1 MKDFPAAFQRQ
12 TESYEFSL
20 RFCSLQ
26 DAEQAA
32 RDLIDFLM
40 AGVRPKKGQ
49 ESEPTKETV
58 PEPQEKPVENS
69 RTIPRGPIADDL
81 NRYMNEHAYSERD
94 MAKILGVAQT
104 TINHWRSGICL
115 PTGDKMKD
123 VFYLLYGYVE
133 GDGTK

>member
-40 AGVRPKKGQ
+40 AGVRPKK
-49 ESEPTKETV
+49 EAP
-58 PEPQEKPVENS
+58 PEPPKEAKERK

-81 NRYMNEHAYSERD
+81 NRYMQEHGYSERD

-104 TINHWRSGICL
+104 TINHWRRGIYL

>member
-1 MKDFPAAFQRQ
+1 MKDFSAAFQRQ
-12 TESYEFSL
+12 TESYEFHI

-40 AGVRPKKGQ
+40 AGVRPKK
-49 ESEPTKETV
+49 EAA
-58 PEPQEKPVENS
+58 PEPPQEAKERK

-81 NRYMNEHAYSERD
+81 NLYMQEFDYSERD

-104 TINHWRSGICL
+104 TINHWRRGICL

-123 VFYLLYGYVE
+123 IFYLLYGYVE
-133 GDGTK
+133 GDEAK

>member
-1 MKDFPAAFQRQ
+1 MKDFPAAFQRK

-40 AGVRPKKGQ
+40 AGVRPKK
-49 ESEPTKETV
+49 ETA
-58 PEPQEKPVENS
+58 PEPPKEAKERQ
-69 RTIPRGPIADDL
+69 RTIPRCPIADDL
-81 NRYMNEHAYSERD
+81 NRYMQEHGYSERD

-104 TINHWRSGICL
+104 TINNWRRGIFL

-123 VFYLLYGYVE
+123 IFCLLYGYVE
-133 GDGTK
+133 GDESK

>member
-40 AGVRPKKGQ
+40 AGVRPKK
-49 ESEPTKETV
+49 ETPLEPPKEAK
-58 PEPQEKPVENS
+58 ERK

-81 NRYMNEHAYSERD
+81 NRYMNEHGYSERD

-104 TINHWRSGICL
+104 TINHWRRGICL

-133 GDGTK
+133 GGGTK

>member
-40 AGVRPKKGQ
+40 AGVRPKKEAAQ
-49 ESEPTKETV
+49 EP
-58 PEPQEKPVENS
+58 PQEANERKK
-69 RTIPRGPIADDL
+69 TIPRGPIADDL

-94 MAKILGVAQT
+94 MAKILGVSQN
-104 TINHWRSGICL
+104 TINHWRRGLCL

-123 VFYLLYGYVE
+123 VFYLLYGCVE
-133 GDGTK
+133 GDEAK

>member
-40 AGVRPKKGQ
+40 AGVRPKK
-49 ESEPTKETV
+49 EAA
-58 PEPQEKPVENS
+58 PEPPQEAKE
-69 RTIPRGPIADDL
+69 RQKTIPRGPIADDL
-81 NRYMNEHAYSERD
+81 NLYMQEFDYSERD

-104 TINHWRSGICL
+104 TINHWRRGICL
-115 PTGDKMKD
+115 PTGDKMKAL
-123 VFYLLYGYVE
+123 FQLLYGSVE
-133 GDGTK
+133 GDGSK

>member
-1 MKDFPAAFQRQ
+1 MKNFPAAFQRQ

-40 AGVRPKKGQ
+40 AGVRPKK
-49 ESEPTKETV
+49 ETP
-58 PEPQEKPVENS
+58 PEPPQEAKE
-69 RTIPRGPIADDL
+69 RKKTIPSGPIADDL

-104 TINHWRSGICL
+104 TINHWRRGICL

>member
-1 MKDFPAAFQRQ
+1 MKDFPAAFQRK

-20 RFCSLQ
+20 HFCSLQ

-40 AGVRPKKGQ
+40 AGVRPKK
-49 ESEPTKETV
+49 ETP
-58 PEPQEKPVENS
+58 PEPPKEAKERQ

-94 MAKILGVAQT
+94 MAKSSASLKL
-104 TINHWRSGICL
+104 RSIIGGAASASQPAIR
-115 PTGDKMKD
+115 
-123 VFYLLYGYVE
+123 
-133 GDGTK
+133 

>member
-1 MKDFPAAFQRQ
+1 MKDFPATFQRQ
-12 TESYEFSL
+12 TEIYEFSL

-40 AGVRPKKGQ
+40 AGVRPKK
-49 ESEPTKETV
+49 EAA
-58 PEPQEKPVENS
+58 PEPPQEAKE
-69 RTIPRGPIADDL
+69 RQRAIPRGPVADDL
-81 NRYMNEHAYSERD
+81 NRYMQEHGYSERD

-104 TINHWRSGICL
+104 TINHWRRGICL
-115 PTGDKMKD
+115 PTGDKMND
-123 VFYLLYGYVE
+123 LFYLLYGYVE

>member
-1 MKDFPAAFQRQ
+1 MKDFPAAFQRS
-12 TESYEFSL
+12 TETYEFSL
-20 RFCSLQ
+20 RFCSLK

-40 AGVRPKKGQ
+40 AG
-49 ESEPTKETV
+49 EKEAA
-58 PEPQEKPVENS
+58 PEPPQEAKERQ
-69 RTIPRGPIADDL
+69 RTIPRGPISDDL
-81 NRYMNEHAYSERD
+81 NRYMQEHAYSERD

-104 TINHWRSGICL
+104 TINHWRRGICL

>member
-40 AGVRPKKGQ
+40 AGVRPKKSQ
-49 ESEPTKETV
+49 VSEQTKETG
-58 PEPQEKPVENS
+58 PEPKEKTVENS
-69 RTIPRGPIADDL
+69 RTIPSGPIAKDL
-81 NRYMNEHAYSERD
+81 NAYMQEHGYSERE
-94 MAKILGVAQT
+94 MAKILGVSQT
-104 TINHWRSGICL
+104 AVNHWRRGICL
-115 PTGDKMKD
+115 PTGDKMD
-123 VFYLLYGYVE
+123 ALFYLLYGCAE
-133 GDGTK
+133 GDGSK

>member
-1 MKDFPAAFQRQ
+1 MKDFPASFQRQ

-26 DAEQAA
+26 DAEQTA

-40 AGVRPKKGQ
+40 AGVRPKK
-49 ESEPTKETV
+49 ETA
-58 PEPQEKPVENS
+58 PEPPQEAKERQ

-81 NRYMNEHAYSERD
+81 NRYMQEHAYSERD

-104 TINHWRSGICL
+104 TINHCRRGICL
-115 PTGDKMKD
+115 PTGGKMKD
-123 VFYLLYGYVE
+123 VFYLLYGYIE

>member
-40 AGVRPKKGQ
+40 AGVRPKK
-49 ESEPTKETV
+49 ETP
-58 PEPQEKPVENS
+58 PEPPQEAKE
-69 RTIPRGPIADDL
+69 RQRAIPRGPIADDL
-81 NRYMNEHAYSERD
+81 NRYMQEHGYSERD
-94 MAKILGVAQT
+94 MAKVLGVSQN
-104 TINHWRSGICL
+104 TINHWRRGICL
-115 PTGDKMKD
+115 PTGGKVKD
-123 VFYLLYGYVE
+123 VFYLLYGSVE
-133 GDGTK
+133 GDEAK

>member
-12 TESYEFSL
+12 TETYEFHL

-40 AGVRPKKGQ
+40 AGVRPKK
-49 ESEPTKETV
+49 ETP
-58 PEPQEKPVENS
+58 PEPPQEAKE
-69 RTIPRGPIADDL
+69 RQKTIPRGPIADDL

-104 TINHWRSGICL
+104 TINHWRRGICL

>member
-12 TESYEFSL
+12 TETYEFHL

-40 AGVRPKKGQ
+40 AGVRPKK
-49 ESEPTKETV
+49 EAA
-58 PEPQEKPVENS
+58 PEPPKEAKERQ

-81 NRYMNEHAYSERD
+81 NLYMQEFDYSERD
-94 MAKILGVAQT
+94 MAKILGVSQT
-104 TINHWRSGICL
+104 TINHWRRGICL
-115 PTGDKMKD
+115 PTGDKMND

>member
-1 MKDFPAAFQRQ
+1 MKDFPAAFQRN
-12 TESYEFSL
+12 TETYEFSL

-40 AGVRPKKGQ
+40 AGVRPKK
-49 ESEPTKETV
+49 EAP
-58 PEPQEKPVENS
+58 PEPPQEAKE
-69 RTIPRGPIADDL
+69 RQRAIARGPIADDL

-104 TINHWRSGICL
+104 TINHWRRGICL

>member
-1 MKDFPAAFQRQ
+1 MVKDFPAAFQRQ

-40 AGVRPKKGQ
+40 AGVRPKK
-49 ESEPTKETV
+49 ETP
-58 PEPQEKPVENS
+58 PEPPKEAKERK

-81 NRYMNEHAYSERD
+81 NRYMNEHGYSERD

-104 TINHWRSGICL
+104 TINHWRRGICL

-133 GDGTK
+133 GDEAK

>member
-40 AGVRPKKGQ
+40 AGVRPKK
-49 ESEPTKETV
+49 ETA
-58 PEPQEKPVENS
+58 PEPPQEAKERQ
-69 RTIPRGPIADDL
+69 RTIPRGPIADGL

-104 TINHWRSGICL
+104 TINHWRRGICL
-115 PTGDKMKD
+115 HTGDKMND
-123 VFYLLYGYVE
+123 LFYLLYGYVE
-133 GDGTK
+133 GDESK

>member
-40 AGVRPKKGQ
+40 AGVRPKKDA
-49 ESEPTKETV
+49 P
-58 PEPQEKPVENS
+58 PEPPKEAKERK

-81 NRYMNEHAYSERD
+81 NRYMQEHAYSERD

-104 TINHWRSGICL
+104 AINHWRRGISL
-115 PTGDKMKD
+115 PTGDRIQD

-133 GDGTK
+133 GDESK

>member
-40 AGVRPKKGQ
+40 AGVRPKKEAAQ
-49 ESEPTKETV
+49 EP
-58 PEPQEKPVENS
+58 PQEVKERQ

-104 TINHWRSGICL
+104 TINHWRRGICL

-123 VFYLLYGYVE
+123 IFYLLYGYVE
-133 GDGTK
+133 GDEAK

>member
-40 AGVRPKKGQ
+40 AGVRPKK
-49 ESEPTKETV
+49 EAP
-58 PEPQEKPVENS
+58 PEPPKEAKERK
-69 RTIPRGPIADDL
+69 RTTPRGPIADDL
-81 NRYMNEHAYSERD
+81 NRYMQEHGYSERD

-104 TINHWRSGICL
+104 TINHWRRGICF
-115 PTGDKMKD
+115 PTGDKRRD
-123 VFYLLYGYVE
+123 VLYLLYGCVE
-133 GDGTK
+133 GDESK

>member
-40 AGVRPKKGQ
+40 AGVRPKK
-49 ESEPTKETV
+49 EAP
-58 PEPQEKPVENS
+58 PEPPQEAKE
-69 RTIPRGPIADDL
+69 RQRAIPRGSIADDL
-81 NRYMNEHAYSERD
+81 NRYMQEHGYSERD

-104 TINHWRSGICL
+104 TINHWRRGICL

>member
-40 AGVRPKKGQ
+40 AGVRPKK
-49 ESEPTKETV
+49 EAA
-58 PEPQEKPVENS
+58 PEPPQEAKERQ
-69 RTIPRGPIADDL
+69 RTILRGPIADDL
-81 NRYMNEHAYSERD
+81 NRYMNEHGYSERD

-104 TINHWRSGICL
+104 TINHWRRGICL

>member
-40 AGVRPKKGQ
+40 AGVRPKK
-49 ESEPTKETV
+49 EAA
-58 PEPQEKPVENS
+58 PEPPQEAKE
-69 RTIPRGPIADDL
+69 RQRAIPRGPIADDL

-94 MAKILGVAQT
+94 MAKLLGVAQT
-104 TINHWRSGICL
+104 TINHWRRGICL

>member
-40 AGVRPKKGQ
+40 AGVRPKK
-49 ESEPTKETV
+49 EAP
-58 PEPQEKPVENS
+58 PEPPQEAKE
-69 RTIPRGPIADDL
+69 RQRAIPRGPIADDL
-81 NRYMNEHAYSERD
+81 NRYMQEHGYSERD
-94 MAKILGVAQT
+94 MAKVLGVSQN
-104 TINHWRSGICL
+104 TINNWRRGICL

>member
-32 RDLIDFLM
+32 RDLIDFLL
-40 AGVRPKKGQ
+40 AGVRPKK
-49 ESEPTKETV
+49 EAA
-58 PEPQEKPVENS
+58 PEPPQEAKE
-69 RTIPRGPIADDL
+69 RQRAIPRGPIADDL

-104 TINHWRSGICL
+104 TINHWRRGICL

>member
-26 DAEQAA
+26 DAEQDA

-40 AGVRPKKGQ
+40 AGVRPKKEATPKPLQ
-49 ESEPTKETV
+49 EAKER
-58 PEPQEKPVENS
+58 Q
-69 RTIPRGPIADDL
+69 RAIPRGPIADDL

-104 TINHWRSGICL
+104 TINHWRRGICL

>member
-32 RDLIDFLM
+32 RDLIDFLL
-40 AGVRPKKGQ
+40 AGVRPKK
-49 ESEPTKETV
+49 ETA
-58 PEPQEKPVENS
+58 PEPPKEAKERQK
-69 RTIPRGPIADDL
+69 TIPRGPISDDL
-81 NRYMNEHAYSERD
+81 NRYMNEHGYSERD

-104 TINHWRSGICL
+104 TINHWRRGICL

-123 VFYLLYGYVE
+123 VFCLLYGYVE

>member
-40 AGVRPKKGQ
+40 AGVRPKK
-49 ESEPTKETV
+49 ESA
-58 PEPQEKPVENS
+58 PEPPQEAKE
-69 RTIPRGPIADDL
+69 RQKTIPRGPIADDL
-81 NRYMNEHAYSERD
+81 NLYMQEFDYSERD

-104 TINHWRSGICL
+104 TINNWRRGICL
-115 PTGDKMKD
+115 PTGDKKKD
-123 VFYLLYGYVE
+123 VFYLLYGYAE
-133 GDGTK
+133 GDESK

>member
-40 AGVRPKKGQ
+40 AGVRPKK
-49 ESEPTKETV
+49 ETP
-58 PEPQEKPVENS
+58 PEPPKEAKERQ

-81 NRYMNEHAYSERD
+81 NRYMQEHAYSERD
-94 MAKILGVAQT
+94 MAKILGVSQT
-104 TINHWRSGICL
+104 TINHWRRGIYL
-115 PTGDKMKD
+115 PTGDKMRD
-123 VFYLLYGYVE
+123 VFSLLYGYVE

>member
-1 MKDFPAAFQRQ
+1 MKDFPASFQRQ

-40 AGVRPKKGQ
+40 AGVRPKK
-49 ESEPTKETV
+49 EAA
-58 PEPQEKPVENS
+58 PEPPQEAKERQ

-81 NRYMNEHAYSERD
+81 NRYMKEHGYSERD
-94 MAKILGVAQT
+94 MAKVLGVSQN
-104 TINHWRSGICL
+104 TINHWRRGICL
-115 PTGDKMKD
+115 PTGNKVKD
-123 VFYLLYGYVE
+123 VLYLLYGYAE
-133 GDGTK
+133 GDESK

>member
-40 AGVRPKKGQ
+40 AGVRPKK
-49 ESEPTKETV
+49 ETP
-58 PEPQEKPVENS
+58 PEPPQEAKERQ
-69 RTIPRGPIADDL
+69 RTIPCGPIADDL
-81 NRYMNEHAYSERD
+81 NRYMQEHAYSERD

-104 TINHWRSGICL
+104 TINHWRRGICL

>member
-1 MKDFPAAFQRQ
+1 MKEFPVSFQHK

-40 AGVRPKKGQ
+40 AGVRPKK
-49 ESEPTKETV
+49 EAP
-58 PEPQEKPVENS
+58 PEPPKEAKERK

-81 NRYMNEHAYSERD
+81 NRYMKDHGYSERD
-94 MAKILGVAQT
+94 MAKILGVSQN
-104 TINHWRSGICL
+104 TINHWRRGVCL
-115 PTGDKMKD
+115 PTGNKVKD

>member
-40 AGVRPKKGQ
+40 AKEAAP
-49 ESEPTKETV
+49 ES
-58 PEPQEKPVENS
+58 PQEAKE
-69 RTIPRGPIADDL
+69 RKITIPSGPIADDL
-81 NRYMNEHAYSERD
+81 NLYMQEFDYSERD

-104 TINHWRSGICL
+104 TINHWRRGICL

-133 GDGTK
+133 GDEAK

>member
-12 TESYEFSL
+12 TETYEFHL

-40 AGVRPKKGQ
+40 AGVRPKK
-49 ESEPTKETV
+49 EAP
-58 PEPQEKPVENS
+58 PEPPKEAKERK

-104 TINHWRSGICL
+104 TINHWRRGICL
-115 PTGDKMKD
+115 PTGDKRRD